1 MAAVYVLYI
10 NVQFEMQGQTN
21 KFLAFSNIWIY
32 NK

>member
-1 MAAVYVLYI
+1 MLYKCI
-10 NVQFEMQGQTN
+10 VGSSGQTN